1 MITLQFTLAEINVIL
16 EAMDKRCDALAAAAQ
31 RPGSKENKEARRVQL
46 TIAERIYDE
55 IKVAQANYL
64 VDREEQ
70 MRGSVR

>member
-1 MITLQFTLAEINVIL
+1 MVTLQFTLVEINVVL

-55 IKVAQANYL
+55 IKIAQSNYL
-64 VDREEQ
+64 HDRDEQ